1 MTIDRIGKGS
11 GVTPADG
18 GAATGAASAKKTF
31 SVDGPSGV
39 GAAEAA
45 SPADAVRAGKMD
57 VSAYVDLRVEEATRH
72 LEGKLAPSDLDSIR
86 SMLRAQIADDPAVR
100 ELVKAATGAFPPS
113 GDEA

>member
-11 GVTPADG
+11 GVAPTDV
-18 GAATGAASAKKTF
+18 GATSGAASAKKTF
-31 SVDGPSGV
+31 SVDGAAPV
-39 GAAEAA
+39 DGAAAT
-45 SPADAVRAGKMD
+45 SPADAVRAGTMD
-57 VSAYVDLRVEEATRH
+57 VRSYVDLRVDEATRH
-72 LEGKLAPSDLDSIR
+72 LEGKLAPADLDSVR